1 MNLAHSSAVHVAD
14 LSTAAHSPLSN
25 KVTGERS
32 FAKSMDDLD
41 VDELDQASV
50 GMSHEVTGPDLF
62 SIERRDPFASVTPT
76 VRAGADAVHDRSLTN
91 SDNGDPDMVPSKRA
105 PPKGTVQLPDATET
119 VSALIDMTIG
129 GAGFKMHRL
138 TRNRDPSAS
147 RVRGAT
153 KRLSAM
159 RAQQRSDYIHARAK
173 QTLPPS
179 VRPGLGADVEE
190 ILEISAIA
198 SATTTK
204 GGELQK
210 TSAEI
215 SRCLNIISD
224 KMARRILDFSEDEMV
239 ALSADSGAALAKHIV
254 KILSKHSA
262 STMQQG
268 RLALLAL
275 HDFALQAGLELV
287 DFACSRGFLS
297 AFFSSIS
304 APTMPAKR
312 RAGLIWAQ
320 HVLKIEIQA
329 DDDMLQVY
337 ARVRGTGQGH
347 AITMPLILSI
357 HFPLIACDPAYSMY
371 VRNGAAINTLMGNG
385 SLRWI
390 DIQRSTDVRMVTRN
404 GLKAP
409 QGVCQKTKSGNIMHW
424 WAEAGTLI
432 NDNSKWFNAV
442 EGPLKELDNP
452 DFVARKALF
461 EPGHAGDPDYFT
473 GWGEGPAV
481 KKHFVLLFIY
491 ICGLPPLRMPAEVA
505 RKFARL
511 HGWRRVFPLLARLLS
526 GELKL
531 RLEDREELG
540 RWLSSLATSN
550 DSHRTRRPLSNL
562 YGSDAART
570 NCVRTRKR
578 IADAVRDKLLAAADG
593 TGQILIYSLT

>member
-1 MNLAHSSAVHVAD
+1 M
-14 LSTAAHSPLSN
+14 SN

-254 KILSKHSA
+254 KILEQTLSLHHA
-262 STMQQG
+262 AGQACIACAARFCVAG
-268 RLALLAL
+268 RFGA
-275 HDFALQAGLELV
+275 
-287 DFACSRGFLS
+287 RGFC
-297 AFFSSIS
+297 
-304 APTMPAKR
+304 M
-312 RAGLIWAQ
+312 
-320 HVLKIEIQA
+320 
-329 DDDMLQVY
+329 
-337 ARVRGTGQGH
+337 
-347 AITMPLILSI
+347 
-357 HFPLIACDPAYSMY
+357 
-371 VRNGAAINTLMGNG
+371 
-385 SLRWI
+385 
-390 DIQRSTDVRMVTRN
+390 
-404 GLKAP
+404 
-409 QGVCQKTKSGNIMHW
+409 
-424 WAEAGTLI
+424 
-432 NDNSKWFNAV
+432 
-442 EGPLKELDNP
+442 
-452 DFVARKALF
+452 
-461 EPGHAGDPDYFT
+461 
-473 GWGEGPAV
+473 
-481 KKHFVLLFIY
+481 
-491 ICGLPPLRMPAEVA
+491 
-505 RKFARL
+505 
-511 HGWRRVFPLLARLLS
+511 LARLPISIFLVDIRTDHAGQAAGGLDLGS
-526 GELKL
+526 TCV
-531 RLEDREELG
+531 EDRD
-540 RWLSSLATSN
+540 SS
-550 DSHRTRRPLSNL
+550 
-562 YGSDAART
+562 
-570 NCVRTRKR
+570 
-578 IADAVRDKLLAAADG
+578 
-593 TGQILIYSLT
+593 